1 MTGEKRSILQ
11 LSRNLLVLPK
21 AEYSPSKTGKSLKP
35 LIKAMQ
41 DWGDEYL
48 LRTNA
53 PISQRAKASAQ
64 RNDEVSNRQS

>member
-1 MTGEKRSILQ
+1 
-11 LSRNLLVLPK
+11 LLVPPK
-21 AEYSPSKTGKSLKP
+21 VEYSLSKTGESLKP

-53 PISQRAKASAQ
+53 PIGHRAKASAQ

>member
-1 MTGEKRSILQ
+1 MTGDKRSILQ
-11 LSRNLLVLPK
+11 PSRNLPVRPK
-21 AEYSPSKTGKSLKP
+21 AEYSLSKTGKSLKP